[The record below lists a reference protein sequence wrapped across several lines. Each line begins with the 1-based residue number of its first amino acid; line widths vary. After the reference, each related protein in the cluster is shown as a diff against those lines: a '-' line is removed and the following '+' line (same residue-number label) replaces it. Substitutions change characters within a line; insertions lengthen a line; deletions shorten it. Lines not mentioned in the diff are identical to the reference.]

1 MVSKCF
7 GVLGL
12 GKFGGAVARELSN
25 MGCDVIAVDRDAE
38 VVKNLA
44 MDVSYAVTADVTDI
58 TALKEI
64 GISDTDAVFISISED
79 LESSILAALVVKD
92 LGVKHIIAKAS
103 SRLHGTVLE
112 KVGVDR
118 VVYPEREMGIRV
130 AKNVVAGNFLDM
142 MDLSAEY
149 SIVEIMLPQKWI
161 GNTLSGLDVRRNY
174 GLNIV
179 AIKRDD
185 GVLVNMGPNEELQQD
200 DVLIVIGSNTS
211 IAELGNS

>member
-1 MVSKCF
+1 MAIKCF

-25 MGCDVIAVDRDAE
+25 MGFDVIAVDKDEE

-44 MDVSYAVTADVTDI
+44 MDVSYAVEADVTDI
-58 TALKEI
+58 DSLREI
-64 GISDTDAVFISISED
+64 GIADTEAVFISISEN

-142 MDLSAEY
+142 MDLSPEY
-149 SIVEIMLPQKWI
+149 SIVEIRLPGKWV
-161 GNTLSGLDVRRNY
+161 GNTISGLDVRRNY

-179 AIKRDD
+179 AIKRNEE
-185 GVLVNMGPNEELQQD
+185 VIVNMGPNDELLEK
-200 DVLIVIGSNTS
+200 DVLIVIGSNMA
-211 IAELGNS
+211 IAELGN